1 MKKIK
6 IYLLISSYV
15 ALLFSFTIFAQSA
28 TYNVVSGDTL
38 WKISLKYK
46 MGLNELI
53 ALNPQISN
61 PNLIYP
67 NQKINVPSSGNQTN
81 PDRTTAP
88 GTTTN
93 IENKVVQLVNIERSK
108 NGLPPLKANE
118 KLANVARLKSQDMLN
133 KGYFSH
139 TSPTY
144 GSPFKMMEDF
154 GIRYSAAG
162 ENIAMGQPTAEQV
175 MNAWMNSP
183 GHRSNILSRSFSE
196 IGVGYVSGG
205 SGRNYWTQMFI
216 RPL

>member
-1 MKKIK
+1 MKKLK
-6 IYLLISSYV
+6 IHVLISSFV
-15 ALLFSFTIFAQSA
+15 ALLFSLAIFAQSA
-28 TYNVVSGDTL
+28 TYTVVSGDTL

-81 PDRTTAP
+81 PDTPSTP
-88 GTTTN
+88 GSTTN
-93 IENKVVQLVNIERSK
+93 IENKVVELVNIERSK